1 MSEHQDIV
9 MYNKL
14 KHLSLYDQFS
24 GYAGQSLTKAQSYT
38 IAKLIEL
45 EYKLIV
51 PQIMMPLSIT
61 ESTVLYDETRSKFL
75 ANFLGTCS
83 PCGMYDTALGRL
95 AAQASNLIAV
105 PPGLTIGQ
113 HDNDQLIPKTYEQKA
128 YSRQQ
133 VSIVNANC
141 HIMCDAED
149 DFQYRRES
157 YPGHQIN
164 RNLSENEIESEL
176 PRVLK
181 SCKGCYRVTRQKSVE
196 LSIRNEPQKFH
207 KVV

>member
-1 MSEHQDIV
+1 MTAYSQLLTVLEYQLRLRKATLDDAYSIYRNKSDILKVTNLLNHTPEKFLSDRPDIV

-83 PCGMYDTALGRL
+83 PCGMYDAALGKL
-95 AAQASNLIAV
+95 AAQTSNLIAV
-105 PPGLTIGQ
+105 PPVLTIGQ

-141 HIMCDAED
+141 QILCDAED
-149 DFQYRRES
+149 DF
-157 YPGHQIN
+157 
-164 RNLSENEIESEL
+164 
-176 PRVLK
+176 
-181 SCKGCYRVTRQKSVE
+181 
-196 LSIRNEPQKFH
+196 
-207 KVV
+207 